1 MSDVTEK
8 TMDASISNPIDAP
21 MKKTEILADGF
32 WHSNTIFAQ
41 LLGMCPLLGVTTSV
55 VNGFWMGAATLMVLL
70 GSNVVVSLIRGVVP
84 RDVRIPAYI
93 TVIAAFVTVIGLAMN
108 AWMHEMYLILGLFI
122 PLIVVNCAILGRAE
136 AFASKNSVLDSATD
150 AVAVGLGFTF
160 ALMLLGSVREILGHG
175 TWFGFSVF
183 GENYPDF
190 LMFILPPGAFIAL
203 GFILAGVNIINR
215 RLGMSVSTS
224 PGCTPQKHAVQE
236 AQG

>member
-1 MSDVTEK
+1 MSDLT
-8 TMDASISNPIDAP
+8 NAP
-21 MKKTEILADGF
+21 MKKSEILVDGF
-32 WHSNTIFAQ
+32 WHNNAIFAQ
-41 LLGMCPLLGVTTSV
+41 LLGMCPLLGVTTNV
-55 VNGFWMGAATLMVLL
+55 ENGFWMGAATVMVLL

-136 AFASKNSVLDSATD
+136 AFASKNSVMDSVVD

-160 ALMLLGSVREILGHG
+160 ALMLLGSVREILGYG
-175 TWFGFSVF
+175 TWFGFELF
-183 GENYPDF
+183 GQNYPDF

-203 GFILAGVNIINR
+203 GFILAGVNLVNQ
-215 RLGMSVSTS
+215 RLGAAAPAS
-224 PGCTPQKHAVQE
+224 PGCAPSKPVVQE
-236 AQG
+236 TAG